1 MSSNRWDGI
10 ERPYDEKDV
19 LSLRGSKK
27 IEYTLAN
34 DGANKLWDLL
44 HEEDAV
50 RCLGAL
56 TGNQA
61 VQQVKAGLKAIYLSG
76 WQVAADANLAGDMY
90 PDQSLYPANSV
101 PAVVKKINKA
111 FQRAD
116 QLENVEGEVVHDY
129 YAPIVADAEAG
140 FGGPLNAYELMTG
153 MIDAG
158 AAGVHFEDQLASEK
172 KCGHMGGKVLVP
184 TKQFVKTPINGTKNV
199 ILVSSA
205 KGGVGKST
213 VAVNLAFALQNL
225 GLKIGIL
232 DADVYGPSLPKLIN
246 LNEKPKSEDGKAMMP
261 LEKYDAQCMA
271 MGFLVDEQT
280 PMIWRGPMVISAIKT
295 MTQSVLWKDRDI
307 IIVDMPPGTG
317 DTQLTFAQQVKV
329 NGAIIVST
337 PQDLALLDVK
347 RGIQMFDK
355 TGVKILGLIDNMSYF
370 KGDDGK
376 DYKIF
381 GESGVEKTAK
391 EFNKKFLGSLPIH
404 QDLRSSADKG
414 EPLTHSNPD
423 HEVSK
428 LFKNIAE
435 KIKQSFH

>member
-1 MSSNRWDGI
+1 MSQKS
-10 ERPYDEKDV
+10 P
-19 LSLRGSKK
+19 
-27 IEYTLAN
+27 
-34 DGANKLWDLL
+34 
-44 HEEDAV
+44 
-50 RCLGAL
+50 
-56 TGNQA
+56 
-61 VQQVKAGLKAIYLSG
+61 
-76 WQVAADANLAGDMY
+76 
-90 PDQSLYPANSV
+90 P
-101 PAVVKKINKA
+101 
-111 FQRAD
+111 
-116 QLENVEGEVVHDY
+116 
-129 YAPIVADAEAG
+129 
-140 FGGPLNAYELMTG
+140 
-153 MIDAG
+153 
-158 AAGVHFEDQLASEK
+158 
-172 KCGHMGGKVLVP
+172 
-184 TKQFVKTPINGTKNV
+184 KQFVKTPINGTKSV

-246 LNEKPKSEDGKAMMP
+246 LNEKPKSEDGKAMIP
-261 LEKYDAQCMA
+261 LEKYNAQCMS

-295 MTQSVLWKDRDI
+295 MTQSVLWKDRDV

-329 NGAIIVST
+329 DGAIIVST

-376 DYKIF
+376 NYKIF

-391 EFNKKFLGSLPIH
+391 EFNKEFLGSLPIH
-404 QDLRSSADKG
+404 QDLRSSADNG
-414 EPLTHSNPD
+414 EPLAHSNPD

-428 LFKNIAE
+428 LFIDIAK
-435 KIKQSFH
+435 KIKLSLN